1 MAFPITGIITTEHMI
16 FILDGKSIRNSKRVN
31 HLLQQVHLIPTFYAG
46 FKVFFEF
53 SGNLIVNIIIPP
65 LIQKRDLL

>member
-1 MAFPITGIITTEHMI
+1 MI

-65 LIQKRDLL
+65 SIIMV